1 MRWNEWGQSR
11 QSLAVAWL
19 IPFLFTLLRFCIPLY
34 KVMSMD
40 TGKLVDEMMERL
52 NLKQTGQ
59 VFVAII
65 DYFATLIYRIESRRN
80 NYYSYSYSPLDDGY
94 PDGNLVFSF
103 VKWILKMADLM
114 QGSFEDVLDFSKVAT
129 GEMLRVRQLPA
140 RFFLM
145 SASERI
151 TTNKTE
157 NRIKTQLFALIYYA
171 FKSVSAT
178 APLVLGL
185 LPGIGKGSLVAK
197 AIVPHLSIPGWLAF
211 IVPWLQAPLLLTVGV
226 IIVQLF
232 GSYFLMVSVV
242 AGGPGG

>member
-1 MRWNEWGQSR
+1 
-11 QSLAVAWL
+11 
-19 IPFLFTLLRFCIPLY
+19 
-34 KVMSMD
+34 MS
-40 TGKLVDEMMERL
+40 T
-52 NLKQTGQ
+52 
-59 VFVAII
+59 
-65 DYFATLIYRIESRRN
+65 
-80 NYYSYSYSPLDDGY
+80 P
-94 PDGNLVFSF
+94 
-103 VKWILKMADLM
+103 
-114 QGSFEDVLDFSKVAT
+114 
-129 GEMLRVRQLPA
+129 
-140 RFFLM
+140 
-145 SASERI
+145 ERI

-242 AGGPGG
+242 AGSASLLCVPGFGSRAVTRCYGDTASLMHAIKHNSTGRLLKIGNYVLLSLALGTFVVFAFRQGGDHLKDGVEVFSYKSLPAFFLNILAKKGLTALVAADALLVITFCQHADEEALHQPINHVIS